1 MLFLNQGIAFIMD
14 EDEFSS
20 VLNQYQED
28 DNDLSQFRYF
38 HNKSL
43 YHYYHNKGK
52 GIYCLTNSS
61 DIELEIYK
69 FEAGS
74 LDIASF
80 IPFFVN
86 GKLNVFIQGNRKW
99 PGKKNVSRDY
109 TSENCY
115 VCFADRNMFGTDL
128 FAKPYH
134 SYAELLIENQEKFG
148 EFFPD
153 TFDWDSHIGNFSFSE
168 KE

>member
-1 MLFLNQGIAFIMD
+1 MFLNEGIAFVMD

-20 VLNQYQED
+20 VLNQYQELGS
-28 DNDLSQFRYF
+28 DNDLSQFRYYY
-38 HNKSL
+38 NKSQF
-43 YHYYHNKGK
+43 YYYDKGK
-52 GIYCLTNSS
+52 GLYCLTNSS

-86 GKLNVFIQGNRKW
+86 GKLNAFIQGNRKW

-115 VCFADRNMFGTDL
+115 VCFADRNMLSTDL

-134 SYAELLIENQEKFG
+134 SYTELLIENQEKFG

>member
-1 MLFLNQGIAFIMD
+1 M
-14 EDEFSS
+14 
-20 VLNQYQED
+20 
-28 DNDLSQFRYF
+28 
-38 HNKSL
+38 
-43 YHYYHNKGK
+43 
-52 GIYCLTNSS
+52 
-61 DIELEIYK
+61 EIYK

-80 IPFFVN
+80 KPFFVN

-168 KE
+168 KSEEKTLHKYKILSEKGSVADRKETKMITFNRDCL